1 MVCIKTIELSSKKIQ
16 TPSVT
21 HNDNFTIFKIQ
32 SGKREKS
39 CQPSLLE
46 ASRSVTL
53 RAEEVA
59 RRPQHRGAEEQKRL
73 DEHASHREAS
83 LSEIQRSEEVA
94 RRPKH

>member
-1 MVCIKTIELSSKKIQ
+1 M
-16 TPSVT
+16 
-21 HNDNFTIFKIQ
+21 FKLVN
-32 SGKREKS
+32 GWEGLKCLDEHV
-39 CQPSLLE
+39 SLLE